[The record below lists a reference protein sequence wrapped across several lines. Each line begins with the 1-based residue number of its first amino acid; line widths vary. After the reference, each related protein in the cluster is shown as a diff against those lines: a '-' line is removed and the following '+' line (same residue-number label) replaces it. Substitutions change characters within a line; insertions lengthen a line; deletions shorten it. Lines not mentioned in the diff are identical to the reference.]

1 MTEHDHA
8 PPICRYT
15 ARFLTHDKI
24 ELVEPGHHHV
34 VPTAEA
40 VAYARRILDA
50 AAGPSPDIICEQI
63 YPTESNA

>member
-1 MTEHDHA
+1 MTEHEHC

-15 ARFLTHDKI
+15 ARFLTRDKV
-24 ELVEPGHHHV
+24 ELVEPGHMHV

-63 YPTESNA
+63 YPTESNT